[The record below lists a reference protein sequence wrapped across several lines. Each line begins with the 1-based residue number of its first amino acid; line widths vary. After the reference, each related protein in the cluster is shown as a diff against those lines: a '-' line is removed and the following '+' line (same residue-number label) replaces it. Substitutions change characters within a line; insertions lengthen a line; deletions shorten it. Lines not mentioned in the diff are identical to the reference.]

1 MLRVGE
7 VHVVPHVGKADQHQL
22 FEQCRV
28 SGSVRNARVIDE
40 GEGPMKEDV
49 GRLYDL
55 SHAAEKLAHKG
66 SLDFR
71 WV

>member
-1 MLRVGE
+1 
-7 VHVVPHVGKADQHQL
+7 
-22 FEQCRV
+22 
-28 SGSVRNARVIDE
+28 
-40 GEGPMKEDV
+40 MKEDV

-55 SHAAEKLAHKG
+55 SLAAEKLAYKC